1 MPTQRH
7 RAQRHTAWK
16 IGVLLLVAV
25 AALSFAGLASAQSS
39 NYYQLGCWGVVTAAG
54 GERTS
59 DSYLLTDSVG
69 QIAPGQSAS
78 TSYILRS
85 GYIQPGPAGHGGQ
98 AAAIGA
104 PDATGQDVDI
114 YIPFLNQYLRVVY
127 VCPY

>member
-1 MPTQRH
+1 MSTQRH
-7 RAQRHTAWK
+7 TPRRHTAWK
-16 IGVLLLVAV
+16 IGVLLLVAA

-59 DSYLLTDSVG
+59 DNYLLTDSVG

-85 GYIQPGPAGHGGQ
+85 GYIQSGPAGQ
-98 AAAIGA
+98 AAALGA

-114 YIPFLNQYLRVVY
+114 YIPFLNQYLRVIY